1 MLEVIVVKV
10 LYNISVNEV
19 VSLLLI
25 GIMVYEMFFDIFK
38 IFMNF
43 VENEGKFVLIINGVG
58 GVGSIVI

>member
-38 IFMNF
+38 I
-43 VENEGKFVLIINGVG
+43 L
-58 GVGSIVI
+58 

>member
-38 IFMNF
+38 ILYNF

>member
-38 IFMNF
+38 ILYNF
-43 VENEGKFVLIINGVG
+43 FENIGKFVLIVNGVG